1 MLRHGCHDKHQPLL
15 PAPDS
20 SDPFVNQR
28 ALIHLLCRFELHVR
42 WFQIFIQTKPYK
54 TITFLKTCKNVLCT
68 FSSPSC
74 PPQSPRKSRDSY
86 PWRPRNYA
94 KNVNKS
100 PVLTKIALTFPP
112 PGILKDPSIYVRLV
126 CCPKFQRSYSSN

>member
-1 MLRHGCHDKHQPLL
+1 MQ
-15 PAPDS
+15 
-20 SDPFVNQR
+20 
-28 ALIHLLCRFELHVR
+28 
-42 WFQIFIQTKPYK
+42 
-54 TITFLKTCKNVLCT
+54 NVLCT

-100 PVLTKIALTFPP
+100 PVLTKIALTVQNKENIQFQT
-112 PGILKDPSIYVRLV
+112 VRL
-126 CCPKFQRSYSSN
+126 QE